1 MNKFSIIVAMSE
13 NYVIGLN
20 NSLPWH
26 LSDDLKRFK
35 EITTGHQ
42 IVMGRKTYESIG
54 KPLPNRDNFVL
65 TRNAKLQIDGIN
77 VIKSLNDIPSS
88 DKKTF
93 IIGGGEIYTQLIN
106 SCDEL
111 LVTKIHCEI
120 DGDAYFPIIDLSVW
134 SLINQSEKFTENDLE
149 YSYLTYRKI

>member
-1 MNKFSIIVAMSE
+1 VNKFSIIVAMSE
-13 NYVIGLN
+13 NYVIGSN

>member
-13 NYVIGLN
+13 NYAIGLN

-54 KPLPNRDNFVL
+54 RPLPNRDNFVL

-77 VIKSLNDIPSS
+77 VIKSLNDIPNS

-93 IIGGGEIYTQLIN
+93 IIGGGEIYAQLIN

>member
-42 IVMGRKTYESIG
+42 ILMGRKTYESIG
-54 KPLPNRDNFVL
+54 RPLPNRDNFVL

>member
-93 IIGGGEIYTQLIN
+93 IIGGGEIYAQLIN

>member
-13 NYVIGLN
+13 NYAIGLN

-54 KPLPNRDNFVL
+54 RPLPNRDNFVL

>member
-20 NSLPWH
+20 NSLPWR

-54 KPLPNRDNFVL
+54 RPLPNRDNFVL

-93 IIGGGEIYTQLIN
+93 IIGGGEIYAQLIN

>member
-54 KPLPNRDNFVL
+54 RPLPNRANFVL

-149 YSYLTYRKI
+149 YSYLTYKKI

>member
-54 KPLPNRDNFVL
+54 RPLPNRDNFVL

>member
-1 MNKFSIIVAMSE
+1 VNKFSIIVAMSE

-26 LSDDLKRFK
+26 LTDDLKRFK

-54 KPLPNRDNFVL
+54 RPLPNRDNFVL

>member
-54 KPLPNRDNFVL
+54 RPLPNRDNFVL

-93 IIGGGEIYTQLIN
+93 IIGGGEIYAQLIN

-111 LVTKIHCEI
+111 LVTKIHCKI

>member
-20 NSLPWH
+20 NSLPWR

-54 KPLPNRDNFVL
+54 RPLPNRDNFVL

-134 SLINQSEKFTENDLE
+134 ILINQSEKFTENDLE